1 MYPCKEHDQ
10 QEGYTS
16 EIEFLALISVCLSAL
31 ILFVYTE
38 LSGLITPLSHYST
51 LYHFLF
57 LSLFWGNTCPS
68 PTIFLSCGEQ
78 SLLMLMMLAH

>member
-16 EIEFLALISVCLSAL
+16 EIEFLALLSVCLSAL

-57 LSLFWGNTCPS
+57 LSLGKHLSS

-78 SLLMLMMLAH
+78 SLLMLMMLSH